1 MKTVNIL
8 KDLWLSTVA
17 YVLGRIMREEFQEK
31 ELKDLPNF
39 VDNNNSLIEEVF
51 SESERIYFKDKK
63 QDSCVKTLDLKM
75 INLMIDLVVQ
85 KLEIDKKY
93 LFSRSEICV
102 RRVTSHKKKKDKSV
116 IYNFATPSLEMFNSF
131 F

>member
-1 MKTVNIL
+1 MIIITIKISKSNRQTPIAGLTIDENGKYIEGFMVV
-8 KDLWLSTVA
+8 STVA

-63 QDSCVKTLDLKM
+63 QDS
-75 INLMIDLVVQ
+75 
-85 KLEIDKKY
+85 
-93 LFSRSEICV
+93 
-102 RRVTSHKKKKDKSV
+102 
-116 IYNFATPSLEMFNSF
+116 
-131 F
+131 

>member
-51 SESERIYFKDKK
+51 SESDIF
-63 QDSCVKTLDLKM
+63 
-75 INLMIDLVVQ
+75 
-85 KLEIDKKY
+85 
-93 LFSRSEICV
+93 
-102 RRVTSHKKKKDKSV
+102 
-116 IYNFATPSLEMFNSF
+116 
-131 F
+131 

>member
-51 SESERIYFKDKK
+51 SESERYILRIK
-63 QDSCVKTLDLKM
+63 SNILELK
-75 INLMIDLVVQ
+75 L
-85 KLEIDKKY
+85 
-93 LFSRSEICV
+93 
-102 RRVTSHKKKKDKSV
+102 
-116 IYNFATPSLEMFNSF
+116 
-131 F
+131 

>member
-1 MKTVNIL
+1 
-8 KDLWLSTVA
+8 
-17 YVLGRIMREEFQEK
+17 
-31 ELKDLPNF
+31 
-39 VDNNNSLIEEVF
+39 
-51 SESERIYFKDKK
+51 
-63 QDSCVKTLDLKM
+63 M

-102 RRVTSHKKKKDKSV
+102 RRVTSHKKQKDKPV

-131 F
+131 CLRPLDFVRSNIEKFDSESEIAKYLGKEDKPDSIDVLKHQESLQELLSPFMM